1 MSESRVAN
9 KNAAIEGKETLAFA
23 IRAFE
28 LGELKR
34 VDKIIPEEIKTVLR
48 KEGRL
53 RSRADEINALKKKN
67 AELKK
72 ENTILEKENA
82 GLRKLVSTDPMTGLG
97 NDVRYHEDV
106 ERVIA
111 GYLRH
116 IEKTGELP
124 EMDISFLVIDGNGL
138 KKINDTFDHIAGD
151 NAIKRLGTAIKNT
164 VRESD
169 YVYIKRNETDG
180 YAYRR
185 GVGADE
191 FIVILEGASKEDAKT
206 LVERLKNNLS
216 RMNAEEKGPILTF
229 SVGISS
235 IKEIDKKLLVNT
247 STKHI
252 QEIIFK
258 NAERRMHMEKEQF
271 KKMKMA

>member
-1 MSESRVAN
+1 MKYMSENRIAA
-9 KNAAIEGKETLAFA
+9 KNTATEGSATLALA

-28 LGELKR
+28 LGELR
-34 VDKIIPEEIKTVLR
+34 RIDKIMPEEIKAMLR
-48 KEGRL
+48 KEGGL
-53 RSRADEINALKKKN
+53 LSLVDEIA
-67 AELKK
+67 ALKK
-72 ENTILEKENA
+72 ENARLK
-82 GLRKLVSTDPMTGLG
+82 KLVSTDPMTGLG
-97 NDVRYHEDV
+97 NNVKYYEDV

-124 EMDISFLVIDGNGL
+124 KTDISFLVIDGNGL
-138 KKINDTFDHIAGD
+138 KKINDTIDHIAGD

-164 VRESD
+164 IRESD
-169 YVYIKRNETDG
+169 YAYINSNEDDG

-191 FIVILEGASKEDAKT
+191 FIVILEGTSKENAKIF
-206 LVERLKNNLS
+206 VERLRSNLS
-216 RMNAEEKGPILTF
+216 KMNAKEKGPVLTF

-235 IKEIDKKLLVNT
+235 IKEIDKKLLITT

-252 QEIIFK
+252 HEIIFK
-258 NAERRMHMEKEQF
+258 NAERRMYMEKKQF
-271 KKMKMA
+271 RNMKTA